1 MAVID
6 VGFHAGYEEDAA
18 LTGVGVGL
26 GIGANFLVPG
36 DGDGVEADFLGA
48 VDVLD
53 EVVTQVSVNRI
64 ALGVAVEFNAVGG
77 HGISMGRN
85 LS

>member
-1 MAVID
+1 M
-6 VGFHAGYEEDAA
+6 
-18 LTGVGVGL
+18 
-26 GIGANFLVPG
+26 PG
-36 DGDGVEADFLGA
+36 DGDGVEADFLCA

-77 HGISMGRN
+77 HVSIMA
-85 LS
+85 